1 MDKREQIL
9 HIALELFYSRGYD
22 AVGVQ
27 EIAEKSGVSKPT
39 LYYYFKSKYGL
50 LEQLLKEGCTRFVE
64 GLEQAANFTGDLR
77 GTLWACARVFADFA
91 EQAPRFY
98 HLLFS
103 MFHFPHESA
112 PYQAV
117 RPIVRRQ
124 QRAVEQIFEAASG
137 QLGHMHGRQ
146 KQFSLGFAGL
156 ISYFIEMKFEESKS
170 GEICISDEEI
180 YSLVHQFM
188 HGIYS

>member
-1 MDKREQIL
+1 MEKREQIL
-9 HIALELFYSRGYD
+9 HTALELFYSRGYD

-27 EIAEKSGVSKPT
+27 EIAGKAGVSKPT

-50 LEQLLKEGCTRFVE
+50 LEQLIEEGCTRFVD
-64 GLEQAANFTGDLR
+64 GLEQAAGLHGELR
-77 GTLWACARVFADFA
+77 GTLCACARVFADFA
-91 EQAPRFY
+91 EQDPRFY

-112 PYQAV
+112 PYRAV
-117 RPIVRRQ
+117 RPIVLRQ
-124 QRAVEQIFEAASG
+124 QKAVEGVFEAAAG
-137 QLGHMHGRQ
+137 ELGNMRGRQ

-156 ISYFIEMKFEESKS
+156 VNYFIEMRFEEST
-170 GEICISDEEI
+170 GREIRISDEEI

>member
-64 GLEQAANFTGDLR
+64 GLEQAGNFTGDLR

-91 EQAPRFY
+91 EQARCALLCADSRERWSRF
-98 HLLFS
+98 S
-103 MFHFPHESA
+103 RR
-112 PYQAV
+112 
-117 RPIVRRQ
+117 RPG
-124 QRAVEQIFEAASG
+124 SW
-137 QLGHMHGRQ
+137 
-146 KQFSLGFAGL
+146 
-156 ISYFIEMKFEESKS
+156 
-170 GEICISDEEI
+170 EICTAGRS
-180 YSLVHQFM
+180 SSVWALP
-188 HGIYS
+188 G